1 MTSGRNVADRAGIE
15 QKALRISIVGYLL
28 LGILAVVF
36 ALYSQSEAILL
47 DGFFNLVS
55 FVMSIVTLHVAKLL
69 LRPPEERFQY
79 GYMPFE
85 PFVNTVKGLILFV
98 VCGFALV
105 SSVDALID
113 GGRELSAVPALI
125 YSIIATAGC
134 IVVMLVQKRIAR
146 GTKSPLLDLDIK
158 SWKISAAISSAVACG
173 FITAVILDQ
182 TGFSH
187 VVPYIDPLMVIILVA
202 AMIKMP
208 ISAVKE
214 GVTDLFLGAPAGALQ
229 TEIRGRITK
238 AIAEYSMEQ
247 NVIRMVKVGRHI
259 FVTTVIVVAPGT
271 AIGTVGELDAA
282 RETIAAAIE
291 GVHPFIIVDVLFT
304 GDERWLP

>member
-1 MTSGRNVADRAGIE
+1 MSERAAIE

-28 LGILAVVF
+28 LGILAIIF

-47 DGFFNLVS
+47 DGFFNFVS

-85 PFVNTVKGLILFV
+85 PFVNTVKGLILFI
-98 VCGFALV
+98 VCGIALV

-113 GGRELSAVPALI
+113 GGRALSAVPALI

-134 IVVMLVQKRIAR
+134 ITVLLVQKRIAR
-146 GTKSPLLDLDIK
+146 GTDSPLLDLDIR
-158 SWKISAAISSAVACG
+158 SWKISAVISSAVACG
-173 FITAVILDQ
+173 FITAVILDR

-187 VVPYIDPLMVIILVA
+187 VVPYIDPLMVVILVA
-202 AMIKMP
+202 AMIRMP

-214 GVTDLFLGAPAGALQ
+214 GIIDLLLGAPEGSLQ
-229 TEIRGRITK
+229 KEIRGRIEK
-238 AIAEYSMEQ
+238 AIAEYSMERH
-247 NVIRMVKVGRHI
+247 VIRMVKVGRHV

-271 AIGTVGELDAA
+271 SIGTIDELDAA
-282 RETIAAAIE
+282 RGKITAALD

-304 GDERWLP
+304 GDKRWLP